1 MALMAGEIR
10 RDLRLRSPPI
20 EGPDVKRLQQALN
33 KIARR
38 FPRLA
43 DFNLT
48 EDGKLGPKTLLAA
61 VRAARIIGIT
71 QSHLNE
77 IEKKHLI
84 VRTVQKSLRHPNTRS
99 DAQKRR
105 ADKRRRALRKKLD
118 QPASLQ
124 DVRVTL
130 RAGKPHWGG
139 SNDVMTQ
146 FVEPFLVKRGLPL
159 GSGKRTPTANANV
172 GGSLTSDHLTTKT
185 RTGARD
191 FPTFAGEDDA
201 RALARAMGFRTWQP
215 NSFTKFTF
223 SAGGH
228 SWQAQILWGA
238 RIHHADH
245 VHVGVGPA

>member
-1 MALMAGEIR
+1 MVGEIR
-10 RDLRLRSPPI
+10 RDLRLTSPRT
-20 EGPDVKRLQQALN
+20 EGPDVKRLQEALN

-38 FPRLA
+38 FPRIA
-43 DFNLT
+43 DFKLT
-48 EDGKLGPKTLLAA
+48 ADGKLGPKTLLAA
-61 VRAARIIGIT
+61 VRAARIIGLT

-77 IEKKHLI
+77 IEKRHLI
-84 VRTVQKSLRHPNTRS
+84 AQTVQKSLRHPNTRS

-105 ADKRRRALRKKLD
+105 AEERRRALRKKLD
-118 QPASLQ
+118 QPASLK

-130 RAGKPHWGG
+130 SPGKPHWGG

-159 GSGKRTPTANANV
+159 GSGKRTPATNAAV
-172 GGSLTSDHLTTKT
+172 GGSRTSDHLTTET

-201 RALARAMGFRTWQP
+201 RALARSMGFRSWQP

-228 SWQAQILWGA
+228 SWHAQILWGA
-238 RIHHADH
+238 RIGHGDH
-245 VHVGVGPA
+245 VHVGVQPA